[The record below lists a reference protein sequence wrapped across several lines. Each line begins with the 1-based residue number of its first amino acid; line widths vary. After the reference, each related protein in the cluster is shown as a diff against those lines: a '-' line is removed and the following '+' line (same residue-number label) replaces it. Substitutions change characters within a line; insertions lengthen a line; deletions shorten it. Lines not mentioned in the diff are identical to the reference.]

1 MLRLSKYKLKLIR
14 EAVNIQTEKR
24 GELIPS
30 NFMQANLRMS
40 VFLQLRRMKGD
51 GLFGKQQQPPLI

>member
-30 NFMQANLRMS
+30 NFMLANSRTYFFRQFHLATND
-40 VFLQLRRMKGD
+40 V
-51 GLFGKQQQPPLI
+51 LFGKQQQPPLI